1 MTRVPKKKDAE
12 WLGQKNI
19 WRNKKLNSSEKK
31 KKKKSQSIDSK
42 AHTKPNQKNLKQEK
56 HKETHTQA
64 HHNHT
69 HENYR
74 KTDWKQPEENQTHYK
89 QENNNNMTNPFIKKR
104 RRKENTGS
112 IPLKS
117 WRKWLSIKNSIANKN
132 AFKGEWILKLFY
144 TFFFLLASLC

>member
-19 WRNKKLNSSEKK
+19 WRNKKLNSSEK

-104 RRKENTGS
+104 WRKENTGS